1 MTNTAKINIRPA
13 QSSEFET
20 IGQIMVEVYS
30 NLEGFPN
37 ATEQP
42 AYYHMLANIG
52 DFTKKPGTELLIAI
66 STEHVILGAVVYF
79 SDMQNYGSGGNT
91 PLQQDAAG
99 FRLLAVDPQARGQ
112 GIGKALSKAC
122 IDKAAAQ
129 NQSQLVIHT
138 TKAMQVAWGMY
149 EKLGFVRSP
158 DLDFMQQQLPV
169 YGFRLKF

>member
-1 MTNTAKINIRPA
+1 MTNTAKTIIRLAKP
-13 QSSEFET
+13 SEFET
-20 IGQIMVEVYS
+20 IGQIMVKVYS
-30 NLEGFPN
+30 SLEGFPT
-37 ATEQP
+37 ASEQP

-66 STEHVILGAVVYF
+66 STENVILGGVVYF
-79 SDMQNYGSGGNT
+79 SDMRNYGSGGSA
-91 PLQQDAAG
+91 PLQKDAAG

-122 IDKAAAQ
+122 IDKAMAHS
-129 NQSQLVIHT
+129 QSQLVIHT
-138 TKAMQVAWGMY
+138 TNAMQVAWDMY

-158 DLDFMQQQLPV
+158 DLDFVQQELPV